1 MRSTRCLSFFCLAL
15 ILLILTAFP
24 AGATSDLLNHL
35 PLGANIIQC
44 FALPNFDKDPD
55 VEYLVLY
62 SLQENY
68 ALMML
73 DLIDGRYTQIFNYD
87 LGRGDRKTKGKVK
100 FGDTGYTYNILQIGD
115 LDLDGVLEFW
125 TLFRPEGVSHGE
137 LTMYKYRNNNY
148 LQMFTA
154 RGQYDLQFMDYEGDL
169 VIHEVNYLDGKPA
182 SQVLAITSKKW
193 DLRDNRLKE
202 EKQIYQIARREYA
215 NFARLRR
222 RPQLFGMGEM
232 ESKTVL
238 CWGTSLNKIAE
249 IPSGKRAILPL
260 LPSNASLLDWASD
273 PALDD
278 DIEEEYVFTYLL
290 PTEDSP
296 SKVLLLAAI
305 ADWDFERCAYQLTLL
320 PFKAYGQA
328 RDPEGYLYKSFYILQ
343 GNGLNHLAFLGNGQE
358 LPSLKLSLFNNNGL
372 YLEEVAV
379 FNANWHL
386 QLLERYENRVLSYRV
401 ITADQEKSTGRIKM
415 KEWDSYPQGVY
426 QEFGPFTCS
435 TEKSLSI
442 RDYKKQYYHIEEP
455 IWSQSGYEYLLLQT
469 FHQKINPFA
478 SQLPGTDFQGRI
490 EDFIFKYL
498 TPYRIHNWYVGDL
511 DRNGEE
517 EALLLIRTDDD
528 LWGWPQYRVGLLTK
542 EARFNFEE
550 IGPILPSMGSG
561 QPLSGVYLADING
574 NGGSEIIFLLR
585 EYDVRAK
592 GERTRVE
599 LYGKQGTAW
608 KKLHEIDFIYDDLR
622 LFKLGDEIWLV
633 GFAWE
638 GQNRREGSVYEFLW
652 KNGRFNYQQKRVVPN
667 FNVYLET
674 LAGRKEDILS
684 DDYLIFPPPVRE

>member
-1 MRSTRCLSFFCLAL
+1 MRSTRCLLYFCLT
-15 ILLILTAFP
+15 LLLLCLTAFP
-24 AGATSDLLNHL
+24 AGANSDLLSHL

-62 SLQENY
+62 SLQENFS
-68 ALMML
+68 LMML
-73 DLIDGRYTQIFNYD
+73 DLLDGRYTQIFNYD
-87 LGRGDRKTKGKVK
+87 LGRGARKTKGKVQ

-125 TLFRPEGVSHGE
+125 TLFQLEGASHCE

-169 VIHEVNYLDGKPA
+169 VIHEVNYLDGKA
-182 SQVLAITSKKW
+182 NSQVLEITSKIW
-193 DLRDNRLKE
+193 TLRDNQLKAGA
-202 EKQIYQIARREYA
+202 KTYQIARDEYI
-215 NFARLRR
+215 NFARSRQ
-222 RPQLFGMGEM
+222 RPQLFEMGEK
-232 ESKTVL
+232 ESKPVL
-238 CWGTSLNKIAE
+238 SWGTSLNKLAE
-249 IPSGKRAILPL
+249 IPTGERAILPL

-273 PALDD
+273 PALDG

-290 PTEDSP
+290 PAENSP

-328 RDPEGYLYKSFYILQ
+328 RDPEGYLYKSFYILH

-372 YLEEVAV
+372 YFEEIAT

-386 QLLERYENRVLSYRV
+386 QLLERFENRVLSYRV
-401 ITADQEKSTGRIKM
+401 ITADQEKSTGRIRM
-415 KEWDSYPQGVY
+415 KVWDSFPQGVY
-426 QEFGPFTCS
+426 HEFGPFTCS
-435 TEKSLSI
+435 LEKSLNI
-442 RDYKKQYYHIEEP
+442 MDYKKQYYHIEEP

-469 FHQKINPFA
+469 FHQKINPFT
-478 SQLPGTDFQGRI
+478 SQLPGTDYQGRI

-498 TPYRIHNWYVGDL
+498 TPYRIHHWHIGDL
-511 DRNGEE
+511 DRDGEE
-517 EALLLIRTDDD
+517 EALLLIRTDND

-542 EARFNFEE
+542 EARFVFEE
-550 IGPILPSMGSG
+550 IGPVLPSLGSG
-561 QPLSGVYLADING
+561 QPVSGVYLADING
-574 NGGSEIIFLLR
+574 NGDEEIIFLLR
-585 EYDVRAK
+585 EYDVRAR
-592 GERTRVE
+592 GEKIRIE
-599 LYGKQGTAW
+599 FYGKQGVAW

-622 LFKLGDEIWLV
+622 LFKLDGEIWLV
-633 GFAWE
+633 GLAWE
-638 GQNRREGSVYEFLW
+638 GQNRKEGSVYVFLW
-652 KNGRFNYQQKRVVPN
+652 RNGRFNYQMKRSVQSLN
-667 FNVYLET
+667 EFLET
-674 LAGRKEDILS
+674 LPGRREDVLS
-684 DDYLIFPPPVRE
+684 DRYLVFPSK